1 MAVIA
6 GVDLA
11 WQGNRNPT
19 AIAVG
24 NVADGAIA
32 VTGVFENLHG
42 FDAVASALD
51 SIDRLHGVAI
61 DGPLIIRNQSGQRPC
76 ERGVAVAYGAR
87 KASCHA
93 CNLTLFPASNG
104 VLLGD
109 HLHAAGFGHVAA
121 PGQKWQLE
129 CYPHPALIEIFQLP
143 ERLFYKKGQ
152 VADKRQGQARLASL
166 LLSLAQSERMMLTIG
181 PLFLPYLDPQR
192 IQSLRGAALKHNE
205 DVLDAIVCLYIAALY
220 QAGNSERVFGCT
232 EQGYIYVPQGAC

>member
-1 MAVIA
+1 MTVIA

-11 WQGNRNPT
+11 WQGHRNPT

-24 NVADGAIA
+24 RIANGAVA
-32 VTGVFENLHG
+32 VTGVVENLHG

-51 SIDRLHGVAI
+51 SVDGLHGVAV
-61 DGPLIIRNQSGQRPC
+61 DGPLIIRNPSGQRPC
-76 ERGVAVAYGAR
+76 ERGIAVAYGGR

-109 HLHAAGFGHVAA
+109 HLHAAGFSHMAT

-143 ERLFYKKGQ
+143 ERLLYKKGQ
-152 VADKRQGQARLASL
+152 VADKRQGQAELAGL
-166 LLSLAQSERMMLTIG
+166 LLSLAQSQRMALTISSS
-181 PLFLPYLDPQR
+181 FLPYLDTQR
-192 IQSLRGAALKHNE
+192 IHSLRGAALKHNE

-232 EQGYIYVPQGAC
+232 EHGYIFVPQGAS

>member
-24 NVADGAIA
+24 YVADGAIA
-32 VTGVFENLHG
+32 VTGVLENLHG

-51 SIDRLHGVAI
+51 SIDGLHGVAV
-61 DGPLIIRNQSGQRPC
+61 DGPLIIRNPSGQRPC
-76 ERGVAVAYGAR
+76 ERGIGVAYAAR

-109 HLHAAGFGHVAA
+109 HLHTAGFGHLAA

-143 ERLFYKKGQ
+143 ERLFYKK
-152 VADKRQGQARLASL
+152 AR
-166 LLSLAQSERMMLTIG
+166 
-181 PLFLPYLDPQR
+181 
-192 IQSLRGAALKHNE
+192 
-205 DVLDAIVCLYIAALY
+205 
-220 QAGNSERVFGCT
+220 
-232 EQGYIYVPQGAC
+232 

>member
-1 MAVIA
+1 MTVIA

-24 NVADGAIA
+24 HVADGAIA
-32 VTGVFENLHG
+32 VTRVFENLHG
-42 FDAVASALD
+42 FDAVASALN
-51 SIDRLHGVAI
+51 SIEGLHGVAV
-61 DGPLIIRNQSGQRPC
+61 DGPLIIRNPSGQRPC
-76 ERGVAVAYGAR
+76 ERDIAVAYGAR

-109 HLHAAGFGHVAA
+109 HLHAAGFGHLAV

-143 ERLFYKKGQ
+143 ERLLYKKGQ

-166 LLSLAQSERMMLTIG
+166 LLSLAQSPRMALTIG
-181 PLFLPYLDPQR
+181 PLFLSYFDAQR

-220 QAGNSERVFGCT
+220 HAKNSERVFGCT
-232 EQGYIYVPQGAC
+232 EKGYIYVPQGAC

>member
-1 MAVIA
+1 MTVIA

-11 WQGNRNPT
+11 WQGHRNPT

-24 NVADGAIA
+24 RIANGAVA
-32 VTGVFENLHG
+32 VTGVVENLHG
-42 FDAVASALD
+42 FDAVAGALD
-51 SIDRLHGVAI
+51 SINGLHGVAV
-61 DGPLIIRNQSGQRPC
+61 DGPLIIRNPSGQRPC
-76 ERGVAVAYGAR
+76 ERGIAVAYGGR

-109 HLHAAGFGHVAA
+109 HLHAAGFGHMAT

-143 ERLFYKKGQ
+143 ERLLYKKGQ
-152 VADKRQGQARLASL
+152 VADKRQGQAELAGL
-166 LLSLAQSERMMLTIG
+166 LLSLAQSQRMALTISSS
-181 PLFLPYLDPQR
+181 FLPYLDTQR
-192 IQSLRGAALKHNE
+192 IHSLRGAALKHNE

-232 EQGYIYVPQGAC
+232 EHGYIFVPQGAC

>member
-1 MAVIA
+1 MTVIA

-24 NVADGAIA
+24 RIANGAVA
-32 VTGVFENLHG
+32 VTGVVENLHG

-51 SIDRLHGVAI
+51 SVDGLHGVAV
-61 DGPLIIRNQSGQRPC
+61 DGPLIIRNPSGQRPC
-76 ERGVAVAYGAR
+76 ERGIAVVYGGR

-109 HLHAAGFGHVAA
+109 HLHAAGFSHMAT

-143 ERLFYKKGQ
+143 ERLLYKKGQ
-152 VADKRQGQARLASL
+152 VADKRQGQAELAGL
-166 LLSLAQSERMMLTIG
+166 LLSLAQSQRMALTISSS
-181 PLFLPYLDPQR
+181 FLPYLDTQR
-192 IQSLRGAALKHNE
+192 IHSLRGAALKHNE

-232 EQGYIYVPQGAC
+232 EHGYIFVPQGAS

>member
-24 NVADGAIA
+24 HVADGAIA

-51 SIDRLHGVAI
+51 SIDSLHGVAV

-104 VLLGD
+104 VFLGD
-109 HLHAAGFGHVAA
+109 HLRTAGFGHLAA

-143 ERLFYKKGQ
+143 ERLLYKKGQ
-152 VADKRQGQARLASL
+152 VADKRQGQARLANM
-166 LLSLAQSERMMLTIG
+166 LLSLAQSQRMALTIG
-181 PLFLPYLDPQR
+181 SLFLPYLDAQR